1 MSSAMW
7 CVQVERLVAEAAR
20 MGFRRIILPAISV
33 KGKQQ
38 SLQEQFQG
46 SIQIIPCRTVA
57 QAIYAA
63 LG

>member
-1 MSSAMW
+1 M
-7 CVQVERLVAEAAR
+7 ERLVAEAAR

-33 KGKQQ
+33 KDKQG
-38 SLQEQFQG
+38 SLQKQFQG
-46 SIQIIPCRTVA
+46 TIQVIPCRTVG